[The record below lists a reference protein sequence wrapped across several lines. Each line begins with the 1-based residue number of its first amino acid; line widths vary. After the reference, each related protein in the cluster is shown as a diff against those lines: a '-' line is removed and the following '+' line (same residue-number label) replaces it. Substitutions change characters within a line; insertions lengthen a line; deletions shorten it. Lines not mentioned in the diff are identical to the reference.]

1 MATVRVFLPTYR
13 RPALLERAVASL
25 RAQTFTDWVGE
36 LHNDAPD
43 DERPARLLAELNDPR
58 LSYHPHPRNLG
69 GTATF
74 NLFFRATPEPFY
86 AMLEDDN
93 AWEPHFLATMLGV
106 AERHPDVT
114 VFWTNQSIW
123 QEEEPGSVRDLHR
136 TVHPATATEPPRRV
150 DWGQPAQICGA
161 LHSHGSALLRS
172 RPGDDFST
180 PLIPISLVEAFR
192 ERLFPYPLVFVPQP
206 LARFTVTRT
215 TARSTDHAEW
225 AELQMMLA
233 ATFLKY
239 APFTREEIAR
249 LYADFRSRRPPTTSA
264 LLFAGLTD
272 PACRPLL
279 RAAHPI
285 DWLRLLRGALRRPG
299 VPGRLLQSRRRHS
312 DWWSFLDRH
321 TAARFSAQR
330 GTQCPPWGNPL

>member
-1 MATVRVFLPTYR
+1 MPQVRIFLPTYR

-25 RAQTFTDWVGE
+25 RAQTFTDWVAE

-43 DERPARLLAELNDPR
+43 DDRPARLLAGINDSR
-58 LSYHPHPRNLG
+58 LRYHPHPHNLG
-69 GTATF
+69 GTASF

-93 AWEPHFLATMLGV
+93 AWEPDFLATMLEV
-106 AERHPDVT
+106 AAHHPDVT
-114 VFWTNQSIW
+114 VFWANQSIW
-123 QEEEPGSVRDLHR
+123 QEEDPGTLRDLQR
-136 TVHPATATEPPRRV
+136 TVHPATIAEPPRRM
-150 DWGQPAQICGA
+150 DWGQPAQIFGA
-161 LHSHGSALLRS
+161 LHSHGSALFRS

-180 PLIPISLVEAFR
+180 PPIPISLVEAFR

-225 AELQMMLA
+225 AELQTMLA
-233 ATFLKY
+233 ATFFKY
-239 APFTREEIAR
+239 ARFSVGEIAR
-249 LYADFRSRRPPTTSA
+249 LLADCRSRRPPATSA

-272 PACRPLL
+272 PACRQLL

-299 VPGRLLQSRRRHS
+299 VPGRLVNSRRRHRN
-312 DWWSFLDRH
+312 WWSFLDRH
-321 TAARFSAQR
+321 TAARFAAHR
-330 GTQCPPWGNPL
+330 GTQCPLRGEPL